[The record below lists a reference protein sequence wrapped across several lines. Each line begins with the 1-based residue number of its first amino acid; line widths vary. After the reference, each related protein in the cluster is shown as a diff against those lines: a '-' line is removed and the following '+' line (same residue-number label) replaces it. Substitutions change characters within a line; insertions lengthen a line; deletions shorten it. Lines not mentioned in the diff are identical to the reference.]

1 MICHHPTGVRRP
13 SECEVWCGEG
23 EPSSAQVRVD
33 MGEYQEKHSV
43 SRLVGAPPGY
53 IGHDEGGQLT
63 ESVRCRPLLWGAPA
77 MHIRRCQTHGCLPL
91 ESLTCSTAAPMHTG
105 AAPPAM
111 SAC

>member
-1 MICHHPTGVRRP
+1 MVRGVNEAR
-13 SECEVWCGEG
+13 
-23 EPSSAQVRVD
+23 SSAQVRVD

-63 ESVRCRPLLWGAPA
+63 ESVRCRPLLWVAPA